1 MAPITQK
8 FTVREFKPFN
18 KNTLQAFLSL
28 ELPSGMVLH
37 GCTLHKQN
45 GSRWIGVPARQ
56 YEKSDGENSWMRL
69 VDFTSKD
76 ARERFQSAAL
86 AAVDRYL
93 AEEEL

>member
-1 MAPITQK
+1 MAPITQN
-8 FTVREFKPFN
+8 FAVRELKHFQ

-28 ELPSGMVLH
+28 ELPSGLILH

-56 YEKSDGENSWMRL
+56 YEKSDGEKSWMRL

-76 ARERFQSAAL
+76 ARERFQAAAL
-86 AAVDRYL
+86 AAVERYL
-93 AEEEL
+93 AEEAL

>member
-8 FTVREFKPFN
+8 FTVREFKHFQ

-45 GSRWIGVPARQ
+45 DSRWVGVPARQ
-56 YEKSDGENSWMRL
+56 YENSDGEKSWMRL
-69 VDFTSKD
+69 VDFTNKD
-76 ARERFQSAAL
+76 ARERFQAAAL
-86 AAVDRYL
+86 AAVDDYL
-93 AEEEL
+93 QEAQ